1 MSNPENQPHISID
14 VETTGEDLSDATP
27 VTDFLPGKWI
37 VSLHALRQAEARVT
51 ETD

>member
-1 MSNPENQPHISID
+1 MSNPEDQPYIPID
-14 VETTGEDLSDATP
+14 AETVNEEPGDAAP